1 MPAGRSLTGS
11 AGSGKSIATSTLFAC
26 RSAELSSRVR
36 TRPLLASSALL
47 LATCAAV
54 AGCTSSSGIEQ
65 QWGDGKGYIS
75 ADQIVSEIAPEDRG
89 DPVEFDSELSDGTK
103 ITAADYQGKVAVLN
117 FWFAGCVPCR
127 MEATDLQAVSEEVS
141 DDAAFLGV
149 NVKDQPDTA
158 DAFTRRFDVTYPT
171 AIDADTGSVQLAFA
185 GKTAPNAT
193 PATFVLDPEGRVSAR
208 VLGSVDPSILRALVK
223 TAAAT
228 PE

>member
-1 MPAGRSLTGS
+1 MS
-11 AGSGKSIATSTLFAC
+11 ATLFA
-26 RSAELSSRVR
+26 RRLAELFSRVR
-36 TRPLLASSALL
+36 TRRRLSLLALL

-65 QWGDGKGYIS
+65 QWGDDKGYIS
-75 ADQIVSEIAPEDRG
+75 ADQVVTEIAPEDRG
-89 DPVEFDSELSDGTK
+89 NPIEFDSELSDGTK

-127 MEATDLQAVSEEVS
+127 MEAADLQAVSEDVA

-149 NVKDQPDTA
+149 NVRDQPTTA
-158 DAFTRRFDVTYPT
+158 DAFTQRFDVTYPT
-171 AIDADTGSVQLAFA
+171 AIDVNTGRVQLAFA

-208 VLGSVDPSILRALVK
+208 VLGSVDPSILRALVT